1 MTSAATPHSV
11 AVAWVEHLRAGGTTS
26 WADWVRDTT
35 DAVRPVAASDR
46 PGRLPGAGQLELVRR
61 LGLEYAESPGRLPRG
76 SFTALADRALGRS
89 GPGRGLPD
97 LPLALPG
104 ADLTSSVGAPP
115 TDPGSLPVDE
125 LIRHGVG
132 LLADLLV
139 DAGPVPWPSV
149 RRRRV
154 LARHA
159 FHLAGAPVTTSGV
172 RASLAAAGRVEG
184 GWSPEVVLFAE
195 PLDEH
200 LAQVWSTRVQHG
212 VPVRWETF
220 AGRWARRDALPP
232 SADLPAIASFW
243 AAKVGAAR
251 VHVVVS
257 DGVEA
262 ALPWAAR
269 VVGTRRPPRPALGV
283 DPIPLSPAATD
294 LLRQLNRVLN
304 VRVVEAARA
313 GLVRRAIDLL
323 PGGDGTALALPPRHR
338 DWTERRAERVA
349 RELGAGGYPV
359 HGDLARIA
367 PRHAGAAAP
376 RRPDVLTLVLATCLR
391 TAELET
397 TGAGG

>member
-1 MTSAATPHSV
+1 MTPAASPRSV
-11 AVAWVEHLRAGGTTS
+11 AVAWVEHLRAGGTTT
-26 WADWVRDTT
+26 WADWVRESAGDVPP
-35 DAVRPVAASDR
+35 AGSNDR
-46 PGRLPGAGQLELVRR
+46 GGRLPGAGQLELVRR
-61 LGLEYAESPGRLPRG
+61 LGLEYAASPGRLGRG
-76 SFTALADRALGRS
+76 AFTALADRALSRS

-104 ADLTSSVGAPP
+104 SDRTSSVGAPP

-139 DAGPVPWPSV
+139 EAGPVPRPSV

-159 FHLAGAPVTTSGV
+159 FHLAGAPVTTCGV
-172 RASLAAAGRVEG
+172 RASLAAVGRVEG

-212 VPVRWETF
+212 APVRWETF

-243 AAKVGAAR
+243 AAKVGVSR

-257 DGVEA
+257 DGVQA
-262 ALPWAAR
+262 AIPEAAR
-269 VVGTRRPPRPALGV
+269 VVGTRRPPRPVPGV
-283 DPIPLSPAATD
+283 DPARLSPTATD
-294 LLRQLNRVLN
+294 LVRRLNRVLN
-304 VRVVEAARA
+304 VRVADAARA
-313 GLVRRAIDLL
+313 GLVRRAVDLL
-323 PGGDGTALALPPRHR
+323 PVGDERALALPPRHR
-338 DWTERRAERVA
+338 DWAEQRAAQVA

-367 PRHAGAAAP
+367 PRHAGASSP
-376 RRPDVLTLVLATCLR
+376 RRPDVLTLVLSTCLR
-391 TAELET
+391 TAELAT

>member
-1 MTSAATPHSV
+1 MTPAASPRSV
-11 AVAWVEHLRAGGTTS
+11 AVAWVEHLRAGGTTT
-26 WADWVRDTT
+26 WADWVRESAGDVPP
-35 DAVRPVAASDR
+35 AGSSERG
-46 PGRLPGAGQLELVRR
+46 GRLPGAGQLELVRR
-61 LGLEYAESPGRLPRG
+61 LGLEYAASPGRLGRG
-76 SFTALADRALGRS
+76 AFTALADRALSRS

-104 ADLTSSVGAPP
+104 SDRTSPVGAPP

-139 DAGPVPWPSV
+139 DAGPVPRPSV

-195 PLDEH
+195 PLDEQ

-212 VPVRWETF
+212 APVRWETF

-243 AAKVGAAR
+243 AAKVGVSR

-257 DGVEA
+257 DGVQA
-262 ALPWAAR
+262 ALPEAAR
-269 VVGTRRPPRPALGV
+269 RGRHPASAPTGAGRRPGPAVPDGDRRGPAAQPGAERAGGRRGPSAGWSAARSTCCRSATSARWHCRRGTATGRSDGPRRWPASSAPAATLCTAIWPGSPPATPERPPR
-283 DPIPLSPAATD
+283 
-294 LLRQLNRVLN
+294 
-304 VRVVEAARA
+304 AAR
-313 GLVRRAIDLL
+313 
-323 PGGDGTALALPPRHR
+323 
-338 DWTERRAERVA
+338 
-349 RELGAGGYPV
+349 
-359 HGDLARIA
+359 
-367 PRHAGAAAP
+367 
-376 RRPDVLTLVLATCLR
+376 TC
-391 TAELET
+391 
-397 TGAGG
+397 

>member
-1 MTSAATPHSV
+1 MTPAASPRAV
-11 AVAWVEHLRAGGTTS
+11 AVAWVEHLRAGGTTP

-35 DAVRPVAASDR
+35 GPVRPVGASEG

-61 LGLEYAESPGRLPRG
+61 LGLAYAGSPGALPG
-76 SFTALADRALGRS
+76 SAFTALADRALRRS

-104 ADLTSSVGAPP
+104 PDRTSSVGAPP

-139 DAGPVPWPSV
+139 DAGPLPRPSV

-154 LARHA
+154 LARRA

-184 GWSPEVVLFAE
+184 GWSPEVVLFAD

-212 VPVRWETF
+212 APVRWETF

-243 AAKVGAAR
+243 AAKVGASR

-257 DGVEA
+257 DSLERA
-262 ALPWAAR
+262 RSEAAR
-269 VVGTRRPPRPALGV
+269 VVGTRRPPRPAAGG
-283 DPIPLSPAATD
+283 DPTPLSPAATD
-294 LLRQLNRVLN
+294 LVRRLNRVLN
-304 VRVVEAARA
+304 VRVPETARA
-313 GLVRRAIDLL
+313 GLVRRAIALL
-323 PGGDGTALALPPRHR
+323 PGSDGGALALPPQHR
-338 DWTERRAERVA
+338 DWAERRAERVTRA
-349 RELGAGGYPV
+349 LVAGGYPV

>member
-1 MTSAATPHSV
+1 MTSAASAHSV
-11 AVAWVEHLRAGGTTS
+11 AVAWVEHLRAGGTTA
-26 WADWVRDTT
+26 WGDWVRESSG
-35 DAVRPVAASDR
+35 RLPPVGSSDR
-46 PGRLPGAGQLELVRR
+46 IGRLPGAGQLELVRR
-61 LGLEYAESPGRLPRG
+61 LGLEYAESPGGLSRG
-76 SFTALADRALGRS
+76 AFTTLADRALHRS

-104 ADLTSSVGAPP
+104 SDRTSSFGAPP

-139 DAGPVPWPSV
+139 DAGPVPRPSV

-200 LAQVWSTRVQHG
+200 LAQVWGTRVQHG
-212 VPVRWETF
+212 APVRWETF

-232 SADLPAIASFW
+232 SADLPTIASFW
-243 AAKVGAAR
+243 AAKVGVSR

-257 DGVEA
+257 DGLEA
-262 ALPWAAR
+262 ALPRAAR
-269 VVGTRRPPRPALGV
+269 VVGTRRPPRPVPGV
-283 DPIPLSPAATD
+283 DPAPVSPTGTD
-294 LLRQLNRVLN
+294 LLRRLNRVLN
-304 VRVVEAARA
+304 VRVAEAARD
-313 GLVRRAIDLL
+313 GLVRRAVELL
-323 PGGDGTALALPPRHR
+323 PVGDEPALALPPRHR
-338 DWTERRAERVA
+338 DWAQRRAERLA

-367 PRHAGAAAP
+367 PRHAGAASP
-376 RRPDVLTLVLATCLR
+376 RRSDVLTLVLATCLR